1 MSHIFIFRTATIAER
16 NLGPVAVKV
25 FRKELK
31 QGEISQREKDSAY
44 EELLKLAVLD
54 HENIVKLHG
63 MVQDGKAALN
73 ETIHFFK

>member
-1 MSHIFIFRTATIAER
+1 M
-16 NLGPVAVKV
+16 KV

-31 QGEISQREKDSAY
+31 QGEISQREKDAAY

-63 MVQDGKAALN
+63 MVQDGKS
-73 ETIHFFK
+73 IVMGHKFSFMSKKIKF